1 MSQVAVAMSRAPL
14 GADHPVAVVAYFID
28 IGGDDG
34 LGEAR
39 PSTAGIEFVGRGE
52 QGLAADDIDVDA
64 GLLIVQQF
72 PTAGTLGAAFLG
84 DMALLGRP
92 LRNGFA
98 GLEGGHS
105 ISPLSDSCGT
115 SFHPRGPPARRGG

>member
-1 MSQVAVAMSRAPL
+1 MSQVAVAMSRAHL

-84 DMALLGRP
+84 DMALLGRQ

-98 GLEGGHS
+98 GLYGG
-105 ISPLSDSCGT
+105 LSVSSFYFNFCP
-115 SFHPRGPPARRGG
+115 SFHP